1 VKYRVFNPSYSE
13 TFEAASAELPQARL
27 HSDGFHVI
35 TLRRLL
41 TFFVS
46 EVDRTR
52 AGFPTNKLVVFNQDL
67 RALLFSTE
75 TGKTCRRGWCEA
87 R

>member
-52 AGFPTNKLVVFNQDL
+52 ARFPTTE
-67 RALLFSTE
+67 LLFFNRR
-75 TGKTCRRGWCEA
+75 CRLC
-87 R
+87 